1 MTLRFTFCVRIAAVQ
16 FLSAKPLIL
25 SILGTT
31 KELSDHASNSFYT
44 KYFHVMLFVFLHL
57 CYFYRFFFSKKLSAL
72 GLLGKKG

>member
-44 KYFHVMLFVFLHL
+44 KYFHVMLLFSYTCVIFTV
-57 CYFYRFFFSKKLSAL
+57 FFF
-72 GLLGKKG
+72 